1 MSRHSVGVS
10 STRPFC
16 SLRLIIVK
24 SETAL
29 ITGASSGIG
38 LHLAREFAKHQHPL
52 VLVAPVESEL
62 RRLASELR
70 NEFGVEAQVIAN
82 DLEKDTAAQEIFDQV
97 SQQATS
103 IDILVN
109 NAGHW
114 QGGKFWEID
123 IDRDLSILRLNVE
136 AVLRLTKLF
145 LGPMIR
151 RGRGRILK
159 TASIAGFEPG
169 PGLAVY
175 HASKAFL
182 LSWSEAL
189 GEELEETGVT
199 VTALCP
205 GPTDT
210 DFFEKAD
217 MVDTRA
223 FQKANLM
230 APQPVAEAG
239 YKSLMDGDR
248 IVVPGAAN
256 KAMVFSRRFLS
267 NAMQGKKNEA
277 MYQDIDPEDRKRQ
290 PHELE
295 AKAARKE

>member
-109 NAGHW
+109 
-114 QGGKFWEID
+114 
-123 IDRDLSILRLNVE
+123 
-136 AVLRLTKLF
+136 
-145 LGPMIR
+145 
-151 RGRGRILK
+151 
-159 TASIAGFEPG
+159 
-169 PGLAVY
+169 
-175 HASKAFL
+175 
-182 LSWSEAL
+182 
-189 GEELEETGVT
+189 
-199 VTALCP
+199 
-205 GPTDT
+205 
-210 DFFEKAD
+210 
-217 MVDTRA
+217 
-223 FQKANLM
+223 
-230 APQPVAEAG
+230 
-239 YKSLMDGDR
+239 
-248 IVVPGAAN
+248 
-256 KAMVFSRRFLS
+256 
-267 NAMQGKKNEA
+267 
-277 MYQDIDPEDRKRQ
+277 
-290 PHELE
+290 
-295 AKAARKE
+295 